1 MSTEQHFKQN
11 YIGGRWVDSKGGKDH
26 QVINPATEEPA
37 STIVLGTAADVD
49 DAVAAAKEAFKSWSQ
64 TTREQRLEVL
74 NRIVEESKK
83 RGADIARSLVAEMR
97 APVSFAATAQV
108 GAGLG
113 GFMGTIDALMDF
125 SFPDQYDAGVFATE
139 PIAIARQP

>member
-74 NRIVEESKK
+74 NRIVEEYKK
-83 RGADIARSLVAEMR
+83 RGADLARSMAAERGDRTRTR
-97 APVSFAATAQV
+97 ARVCKYALKSA
-108 GAGLG
+108 GAEQ
-113 GFMGTIDALMDF
+113 
-125 SFPDQYDAGVFATE
+125 SKKK
-139 PIAIARQP
+139 

>member
-74 NRIVEESKK
+74 NRSEEHTSELPSLMRISYAVFCLKK
-83 RGADIARSLVAEMR
+83 KNK
-97 APVSFAATAQV
+97 T
-108 GAGLG
+108 
-113 GFMGTIDALMDF
+113 
-125 SFPDQYDAGVFATE
+125 
-139 PIAIARQP
+139 